1 MTVAKSPQ
9 FKSQFMSFEAYLS
22 ADPCDLPEGRY
33 EYCDGELVAVMSE
46 SGLNDD
52 IANYLYF
59 LLVSAGIWSKLVKPH
74 SCEVEVIG
82 KPRTRFP
89 DLTILDE
96 VHVPLI
102 ERRNTITRDMPPPRL
117 LVEVVSPGSPDSA
130 NYRTHLTS
138 FQDTARRLTI
148 KRMKQRLSLARACSS
163 VHSKFLTKFLHRSTQ
178 ALDRSITHRTATGT
192 NPDFPCAAFSAFE
205 GFGHSSN

>member
-9 FKSQFMSFEAYLS
+9 FRSFEEYLAANPS
-22 ADPCDLPEGRY
+22 DLPEGRY
-33 EYCDGELVAVMSE
+33 EYWDGELVAVMSE

-96 VHVPLI
+96 AHVALT
-102 ERRNTITRDMPPPRL
+102 EKRNTITRDMPPPRL
-117 LVEVVSPGSPDSA
+117 LVEVVSPGNPDSA
-130 NYRTHLTS
+130 NYKRDYEEKAKQYAAIEVPEYWLIDPNRGVLLVGQLANGKYHYVRFQGNQPIVSPTFPGLKLTAE
-138 FQDTARRLTI
+138 QVLTMG
-148 KRMKQRLSLARACSS
+148 R
-163 VHSKFLTKFLHRSTQ
+163 
-178 ALDRSITHRTATGT
+178 
-192 NPDFPCAAFSAFE
+192 
-205 GFGHSSN
+205 

>member
-9 FKSQFMSFEAYLS
+9 FRSFEAYLS

-96 VHVPLI
+96 AHVPLI
-102 ERRNTITRDMPPPRL
+102 EKRNTITRDMPPPQL
-117 LVEVVSPGSPDSA
+117 LVEVVSPGGPDSA
-130 NYRTHLTS
+130 NYKRDYEDKPKQYGAIAVPEYWIIDPNRDVILVG
-138 FQDTARRLTI
+138 RLTNGEYNY
-148 KRMKQRLSLARACSS
+148 
-163 VHSKFLTKFLHRSTQ
+163 V
-178 ALDRSITHRTATGT
+178 G
-192 NPDFPCAAFSAFE
+192 FE
-205 GFGHSSN
+205 GNQAIVSPTFPGLKLTAEQVLRAGK